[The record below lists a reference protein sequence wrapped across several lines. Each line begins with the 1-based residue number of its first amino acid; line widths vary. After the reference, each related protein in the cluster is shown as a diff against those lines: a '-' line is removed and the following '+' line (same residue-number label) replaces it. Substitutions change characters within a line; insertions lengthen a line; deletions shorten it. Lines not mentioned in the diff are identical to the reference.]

1 MLDIFMRLRV
11 LIYSWFWCF
20 TGAVADKGVAALLC
34 CVKAVKNPAR
44 SSYLLLNNHMLE
56 QVAVV
61 LLCSC
66 EQLEYSAVLA
76 V

>member
-1 MLDIFMRLRV
+1 M
-11 LIYSWFWCF
+11 
-20 TGAVADKGVAALLC
+20 ADKGVAALLC

-66 EQLEYSAVLA
+66 EQLESFCAVLA